1 LIDLVAVIL
10 HQLIAL
16 PVGTYHLSCAL
27 PPHSENRLAEKS
39 VNTIGSIVE
48 IISAQAYDDQFEEA
62 LQSNGIEL
70 FGQNGFDLELR
81 LRDRFGKDW
90 ERRVELRPGLDLW
103 VVDYDS
109 YYDLNRWYHHECQ
122 PPLVSSFRLSSSYRA
137 LVPSLTDTEEM
148 AEEAGHHYLYYLPSL
163 DRIEQWFAG
172 NRYWDILIFID
183 LDILYQYCF
192 DSNLLP
198 GPMLKLI
205 QQEAPDRFFQP
216 IGTITPQMLMLIQ
229 QIWIA
234 PFQHLMQ
241 RMYLDSC
248 VMQLLALQFNQWL
261 CSEQTHARVRNFTST
276 EVDKIHYA
284 RELLM
289 DQPHN
294 PPSPVD
300 LAKLVH
306 LSERKLQKGFRELF
320 GTTVFG
326 YLHSYRMEQAKL
338 LLCDRDTSIAAVANT
353 VGYAHLGHFAAAF
366 KKKFGVA
373 PRVWQQSRNI

>member
-1 LIDLVAVIL
+1 M
-10 HQLIAL
+10 
-16 PVGTYHLSCAL
+16 
-27 PPHSENRLAEKS
+27 
-39 VNTIGSIVE
+39 VE
-48 IISAQAYDDQFEEA
+48 IITAQAYDDQFEEA
-62 LQSNGIEL
+62 LLANGIEL
-70 FGQNGFDLELR
+70 FGQNGFDQELR

-90 ERRVELRPGLDLW
+90 ERRAELRPGLELW

-109 YYDLNRWYHHECQ
+109 YHALNRWYHPDCQ
-122 PPLVSSFRLSSSYRA
+122 PPLVSSFRLSSPYRA
-137 LVPSLTDTEEM
+137 LVPGLTDIEEM
-148 AEEAGHHYLYYLPSL
+148 LEEAGHHYLYYLPGL

-183 LDILYQYCF
+183 LDILHQYCF
-192 DSNLLP
+192 DSHLLP
-198 GPMLKLI
+198 EPVLNLI
-205 QQEAPDRFFQP
+205 QQETPDRFFQP

-248 VMQLLALQFNQWL
+248 VMQLLVLQFSQWL
-261 CSEQTHARVRNFTST
+261 RSEQATAQVQSFTPT
-276 EVDKIHYA
+276 EIDKLYYA

-289 DQPHN
+289 GQPHN
-294 PPSPVD
+294 PPSPLD

-306 LSERKLQKGFRELF
+306 LSERKLQKGFRDLF
-320 GTTVFG
+320 GATVFG

-338 LLCDRDTSIAAVANT
+338 LLCDRDTSIAKVANT

-373 PRVWQQSRNI
+373 PRAWQRGQTG

>member
-1 LIDLVAVIL
+1 
-10 HQLIAL
+10 
-16 PVGTYHLSCAL
+16 
-27 PPHSENRLAEKS
+27 
-39 VNTIGSIVE
+39 VE
-48 IISAQAYDDQFEEA
+48 IITAQAYDDQFNEA
-62 LQSNGIEL
+62 LLANGIEL
-70 FGQNGFDLELR
+70 FGQNGFDQELR

-90 ERRVELRPGLDLW
+90 ERRVELRPGLDLL

-109 YYDLNRWYHHECQ
+109 YHDLNRWYHHDCQ
-122 PPLVSSFRLSSSYRA
+122 PPLVSSFRLASPYRA
-137 LVPSLTDTEEM
+137 IVPGLTDTEEM
-148 AEEAGHHYLYYLPSL
+148 MEEAGHHYLYYLPGL
-163 DRIEQWFAG
+163 DRIEQWFPDS
-172 NRYWDILIFID
+172 RYWDILIFID

-198 GPMLKLI
+198 GPMLNLI
-205 QQEAPDRFFQP
+205 K
-216 IGTITPQMLMLIQ
+216 

-248 VMQLLALQFNQWL
+248 VMQLLVLQFNQWL
-261 CSEQTHARVRNFTST
+261 RSKQTTARVQSFTPT
-276 EVDKIHYA
+276 EVDKLYYA

-289 DQPHN
+289 GQPHN

-326 YLHSYRMEQAKL
+326 YLHRYRMEQAKL
-338 LLCDRDTSIAAVANT
+338 LLCDRDISIATVANT

-373 PRVWQQSRNI
+373 PRAWQQDQTG

>member
-1 LIDLVAVIL
+1 VD
-10 HQLIAL
+10 
-16 PVGTYHLSCAL
+16 
-27 PPHSENRLAEKS
+27 
-39 VNTIGSIVE
+39 
-48 IISAQAYDDQFEEA
+48 IITAQAYDDQFNEA
-62 LQSNGIEL
+62 LRANGIEL
-70 FGQNGFDLELR
+70 FGQDGFDREMR
-81 LRDRFGKDW
+81 LCDRFGKDW
-90 ERRVELRPGLDLW
+90 ERQVELRPGLDLW
-103 VVDYDS
+103 VIDYDA
-109 YYDLNRWYHHECQ
+109 YHDLNRWYHHDSES
-122 PPLVSSFRLSSSYRA
+122 PLVSSFRLSSPYRA
-137 LVPSLTDTEEM
+137 FVPGLTDIEEM
-148 AEEAGHHYLYYLPSL
+148 PEEAGHHYLYYLPGL

-183 LDILYQYCF
+183 LDILHQYCF
-192 DSNLLP
+192 DSHLLP
-198 GPMLKLI
+198 GPMLSLI
-205 QQEAPDRFFQP
+205 KQEAPDRFFQP

-248 VMQLLALQFNQWL
+248 VMQLLVLQFNQWL
-261 CSEQTHARVRNFTST
+261 CSEQTNARVQSFTPT
-276 EVDKIHYA
+276 EVDKIYCA

-289 DQPHN
+289 GQPHH

-338 LLCDRDTSIAAVANT
+338 LLCDHDTSIATVANA

-366 KKKFGVA
+366 KKKFGVTPHA
-373 PRVWQQSRNI
+373 WQQGQNI